1 MWVEKLPRGTAW
13 LDTGTFD
20 SLNDASNYVRTI
32 QARQGLQIGSPEE
45 AAWRMGFL
53 SDAQLAETAERY
65 AKSGYGEHLSR
76 LLELERP
83 TLP

>member
-1 MWVEKLPRGTAW
+1 
-13 LDTGTFD
+13 
-20 SLNDASNYVRTI
+20 
-32 QARQGLQIGSPEE
+32 
-45 AAWRMGFL
+45 MGFL